1 MQAGAGC
8 FQRGTQSRT
17 AWEGREKGGC
27 ATDLLLAG
35 AHALGVEVPVRV
47 EVADGHPQ
55 VLHSDHG
62 AVGQVWEE
70 EGSRWCELA
79 GGGCGP

>member
-1 MQAGAGC
+1 MSHLDISC
-8 FQRGTQSRT
+8 ET
-17 AWEGREKGGC
+17 APQY
-27 ATDLLLAG
+27 LLLAG
-35 AHALGVEVPVRV
+35 TDALGVEVPVRV

-79 GGGCGP
+79 QGGCGP